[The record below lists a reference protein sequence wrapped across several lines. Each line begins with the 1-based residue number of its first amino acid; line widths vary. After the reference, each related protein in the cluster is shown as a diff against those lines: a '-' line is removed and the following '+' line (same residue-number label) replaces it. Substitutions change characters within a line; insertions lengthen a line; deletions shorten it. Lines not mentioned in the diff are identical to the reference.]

1 VLARI
6 AHQHDSLTLQ
16 VEDSGK
22 DESLELPS
30 TAVSLLLEVLEAMS
44 AGQSVTVVSE
54 EAELT
59 TVEAASV
66 LNVSRPFLIKLLEDG
81 QIPYRKVGTH
91 RRIRLNDV
99 LAYRAEDDK
108 AREAVLDQLAR
119 DAQEQDMGYS
129 K

>member
-16 VEDSGK
+16 VEASGQ

-129 K
+129 T